1 MANSLYG
8 LFKQNLLNGDIAL
21 DSTNVRVVLVDTSAY
36 SVSINTHD
44 FLDDIPGGAR
54 IAVSGNLANKTTSL
68 GIFDADD
75 ITISAVSGATVEAV
89 VLYIHTGTDSTSHLI
104 AYIDTG
110 TGLPFTP
117 NGGDVLVSWSNSGT
131 KIFEV

>member
-1 MANSLYG
+1 MANTLYPKAKEAFIG
-8 LFKQNLLNGDIAL
+8 GDLAL
-21 DSTNVRVVLVDTSAY
+21 DSANIRVILIDTGAYTYSA
-36 SVSINTHD
+36 SHD
-44 FLDDIPGGAR
+44 FLDDVAGGAQ
-54 IAVSGNLANKTTSL
+54 IATSGNLANKTITN

-75 ITISAVSGATVEAV
+75 VTISAVTGATVEAV
-89 VLYIHTGTDSTSHLI
+89 IIYEHTGTGSTSHLI